1 MQINKLLNSDNID
14 NIIMAIMLLH
24 LEIPF
29 ECCKEDGSFYVFKRP
44 VEIPEPGKP
53 VSAYTYMKIYIRIPS
68 HCKTVNTVYVDFIN
82 IKLSDRPV
90 KTLTNCTKTDVKK
103 MEQLIQDL
111 KNSSNIK
118 KDDISS

>member
-29 ECCKEDGSFYVFKRP
+29 KCYIEDGSFYVFKRP
-44 VEIPEPGKP
+44 VEISEPGKS
-53 VSAYTYMKIYIRIPS
+53 VSAYTYMKIYIRTPLN
-68 HCKTVNTVYVDFIN
+68 CMTVNNLIN
-82 IKLSDRPV
+82 IKFSDRPV
-90 KTLTNCTKTDVKK
+90 KALTNCTDTDIKK

-111 KNSSNIK
+111 KNSSNMK
-118 KDDISS
+118 KDDLFS